1 MAEPVSAALT
11 EELLKQAVDLKESP
25 ASTPNSYEIENSQFG
40 ALMDQ
45 NMAMDANPQT
55 QMSASQMV
63 GDLMQHDKGIN
74 AIPANE
80 LNLDLSQVKGVE
92 FNEKRGGVVSELLKQ
107 VNNSQNNMEM
117 LVDNLTQGN
126 QKFTMKEMIQV
137 QVFAHQHTMMF
148 DTMVKFGEMV
158 NSSVNKAFNMQL

>member
-25 ASTPNSYEIENSQFG
+25 ATTHNSYEIENSQFG

-45 NMAMDANPQT
+45 NMAMDTNPQT
-55 QMSASQMV
+55 QMSATQLV
-63 GDLMQHDKGIN
+63 GDLMQSDKGIN

-80 LNLDLSQVKGVE
+80 LNLDLSQVKSVE
-92 FNEKRGGVVSELLKQ
+92 FDQKGGGAVSELLKQ
-107 VNNSQNNMEM
+107 VNNSQNNMEL
-117 LVDNLTQGN
+117 LVEKLTSGGE
-126 QKFTMKEMIQV
+126 KFSMKEMIQI

-148 DTMVKFGEMV
+148 DSMVKFGEMV
-158 NSSVNKAFNMQL
+158 NSSVNKAFNMQI